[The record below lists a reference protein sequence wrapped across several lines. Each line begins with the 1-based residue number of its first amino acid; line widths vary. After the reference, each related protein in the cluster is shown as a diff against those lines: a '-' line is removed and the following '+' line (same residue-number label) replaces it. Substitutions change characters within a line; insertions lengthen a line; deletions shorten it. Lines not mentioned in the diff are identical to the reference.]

1 MIKGCNR
8 QVVVVKSPH
17 PRLFEEAIFL
27 LREDALE
34 KHGVTEG
41 ELLEQARRLAEGFS
55 GGHTAK
61 KLRLPPMV
69 WSAIGA
75 ATTGLVWLL
84 TLL

>member
-1 MIKGCNR
+1 MIKGSNR
-8 QVVVVKSPH
+8 QVIVVKAPE

-34 KHGVTEG
+34 RHGVTEG

-55 GGHTAK
+55 GRCARK
-61 KLRLPPMV
+61 KRRLPPMA
-69 WSAIGA
+69 WSGIGA
-75 ATTGLVWLL
+75 AVMGLAWIL

>member
-1 MIKGCNR
+1 MIKGSNR
-8 QVVVVKSPH
+8 QVIVVKSPE

-34 KHGVTEG
+34 RHGVTEG

-55 GGHTAK
+55 GRRITK
-61 KLRLPPMV
+61 KVRLPPLA
-69 WSAIGA
+69 WSGIGA
-75 ATTGLVWLL
+75 AVTGLAWIL